1 MRTSMF
7 AFAFCGAAALALA
20 QNPCEKLKSL
30 QTADAMFTTVEMVP
44 AGPVPAP
51 AGGGTAAAAAPA
63 AGRGAAGGGRGAAAP
78 AMLPAYCRVAATLKP
93 SFDSDIKMEL
103 YLPVE
108 GWNGKFEMMGNGGWA
123 GSIQGIGQM
132 QAALREGYAASAT
145 DTGHEGGNGMFAL
158 DHPEKITDFAYRAV
172 HETAVKSKMLITAYY
187 GKAPKYSYWNGC
199 STGGRQALVE
209 VTKFP
214 DDFDGVI
221 AGAPANPHIHLHA
234 AGVERSIE
242 LAKNNAPLTQAKV
255 ESLHRAILGQCDAL
269 DGVKDGLI
277 GDPHKCK
284 FDPASLLCKG
294 ADSDACLTAGQ
305 VETVKIAFGDVKTRK
320 GEVIWTGYEPGSE
333 LQVTSLRTV
342 PTPTGGGWDS
352 IRILGHQ
359 DASYDWHKFDLDADV
374 ALADKAGID
383 ALTSDLSK
391 FKQHGGKLLLYHGWA
406 DPAIP
411 PGHTVLYYESV
422 LATMG
427 KKQDGKKQED
437 QKQEAWMRLFMV
449 PGMQH
454 CSGGSGT
461 DQFNKMAVLE
471 RWREGG
477 EAPAQ
482 IVASHVTG
490 GQVDMTRPL
499 CPYPQVAVYKGAGS
513 TNAAASFSCKAQ

>member
-1 MRTSMF
+1 MRTSVF
-7 AFAFCGAAALALA
+7 AFAFCGASALALA

-30 QTADAMFTTVEMVP
+30 QTADALFTTVELVP

-51 AGGGTAAAAAPA
+51 AGRGAAAAAAPA
-63 AGRGAAGGGRGAAAP
+63 AGRGAARGGRGAAAP

-93 SFDSDIKMEL
+93 SSDSNIKMEL
-103 YLPVE
+103 YLPAE

-123 GSIQGIGQM
+123 GSIQGIAGM
-132 QAALREGYAASAT
+132 QSALREGYAASAT
-145 DTGHEGGNGMFAL
+145 DTGHEGANGMFAL

-209 VTKFP
+209 VTRFP

-242 LAKNNAPLTQAKV
+242 LIKNNAPLTQAKV
-255 ESLHRAILGQCDAL
+255 DSLHKAILNQCDAL

-294 ADSDACLTAGQ
+294 ADSDTCLTPGQ
-305 VETVKIAFGDVKTRK
+305 VETVKIEFGDVKTKK

-333 LQVTSLRTV
+333 LQVAALRTV
-342 PTPTGGGWDS
+342 PPAPGGGWDS

-359 DASYDWHKFDLDADV
+359 DANYDWHKFDLDADV

-427 KKQDGKKQED
+427 KKQDDKKQED

-513 TNAAASFSCKAQ
+513 TNDAASFSCKAP